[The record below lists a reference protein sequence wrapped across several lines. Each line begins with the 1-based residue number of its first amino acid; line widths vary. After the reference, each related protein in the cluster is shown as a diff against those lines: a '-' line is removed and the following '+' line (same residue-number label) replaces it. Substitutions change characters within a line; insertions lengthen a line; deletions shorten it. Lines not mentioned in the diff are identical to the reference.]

1 MIQIILNGKPHNIKE
16 KTNIISLLETLSLS
30 EKKVAVEINE
40 EVVSRDHYA
49 KKFYQLKI
57 ELKLFILSEGVN
69 WKI

>member
-40 EVVSRDHYA
+40 EVVPRDHYINKILLA
-49 KKFYQLKI
+49 KDRVEI
-57 ELKLFILSEGVN
+57 VHFIGGG
-69 WKI
+69 

>member
-40 EVVSRDHYA
+40 EVVPRDSYV
-49 KKFYQLKI
+49 KKFLSSKDRVEI
-57 ELKLFILSEGVN
+57 VHFIGGG
-69 WKI
+69 

>member
-40 EVVSRDHYA
+40 EVVPRDNYI
-49 KKFYQLKI
+49 KK
-57 ELKLFILSEGVN
+57 ILSAKDRVEIVHFIGGG
-69 WKI
+69 

>member
-40 EVVSRDHYA
+40 EVVPRDSYV
-49 KKFYQLKI
+49 KKFLSSKDRVEI
-57 ELKLFILSEGVN
+57 VPFIGGG
-69 WKI
+69 

>member
-40 EVVSRDHYA
+40 EVVPRDSYT
-49 KKFYQLKI
+49 KKFLSSKDRVEI
-57 ELKLFILSEGVN
+57 VHFIGGG
-69 WKI
+69 

>member
-40 EVVSRDHYA
+40 EVVTRDSYA
-49 KKFYQLKI
+49 KKFLSSKDRVEI
-57 ELKLFILSEGVN
+57 VHFIGGG
-69 WKI
+69 

>member
-40 EVVSRDHYA
+40 EVVPRDSYD
-49 KKFYQLKI
+49 KKFLLSKDRVEI
-57 ELKLFILSEGVN
+57 VHFIGGG
-69 WKI
+69 

>member
-40 EVVSRDHYA
+40 EVVPRDNYV
-49 KKFYQLKI
+49 KKNLSSKYRVEI
-57 ELKLFILSEGVN
+57 VHFIGGG
-69 WKI
+69 